1 MNRVHKIISLPA
13 NLLLAAAISPAIFTL
28 LTVKQNTLKQ
38 QSKDC
43 SEVKKKT
50 LKKCYKPNIV
60 TEVQITWSN
69 CVQCSLFLCP
79 ALLFNHSQ
87 I

>member
-1 MNRVHKIISLPA
+1 MNTVHKLISLPA
-13 NLLLAAAISPAIFTL
+13 NLLLAAAISPAIITL
-28 LTVKQNTLKQ
+28 LTIKQNALK

-60 TEVQITWSN
+60 TEVQTMWSN
-69 CVQCSLFLCP
+69 CVQTVLFVFMP
-79 ALLFNHSQ
+79 SAL